1 MGLTPGNLRL
11 LIRLRGE
18 LGFEG
23 PVLSLGNQDVY
34 ASAADI
40 RGFFEQMGR
49 SPREP
54 ARILG
59 HTSAA
64 FARHWPERARDFVHA
79 RTVFEMLGID
89 GYVDLDRFP
98 DDAPMR
104 LHDLNEP
111 LPGDLE
117 EAFGLVLDSGTLEHV
132 FDVRQALENVARA
145 ARVGGWVLH
154 LSPAADVD
162 HGFYSFSP
170 TLFYDVYEANAF
182 ADARCFIQLL
192 HPEDLTAPCPTFEYR
207 YGMALGH
214 LLEPGY
220 VPLACFAARKMV
232 PVERLAIPTQG
243 LYDRSRPWPSGEA
256 RAADRGTP
264 EVEVL

>member
-1 MGLTPGNLRL
+1 VGLTPSNLRL
-11 LIRLRGE
+11 LIRLGAE

-23 PVLSLGNQDVY
+23 PVLSLGNQDVC
-34 ASAADI
+34 ASAADL
-40 RGFFEQMGR
+40 RGYFDQMGHT
-49 SPREP
+49 PHEQ
-54 ARILG
+54 ARILA

-98 DDAPMR
+98 DDAPQR
-104 LHDLNEP
+104 LHDLNQP

-132 FDVRQALENVARA
+132 FDVRQALENVVRA
-145 ARVGGWVLH
+145 ARVGGWVIH
-154 LSPAADVD
+154 FSPAADVD

-170 TLFYDVYEANAF
+170 TLFYDLYEANGF
-182 ADARCFIQLL
+182 VDARCFIQLL
-192 HPEDLTAPCPTFEYR
+192 DPEDLMAPCPTFEYR

-214 LLEPGY
+214 VLEPRR
-220 VPLACFAARKMV
+220 VPLVCFAARKTA
-232 PVERLAIPTQG
+232 PVEKLVIPIQG
-243 LYDRSRPWPSGEA
+243 LYDSSRPWPSGEA
-256 RAADRGTP
+256 RAADRDLP
-264 EVEVL
+264 DVEVL